1 MNKEVSIMLYRVES
15 DTNIK
20 EDVTSNYIEALGW
33 CISSMTHYTTKE
45 LQNLHKNGAWYVI
58 HSYDGLVEE
67 DIWRE
72 FLDSNIGDENTV
84 TDLNRIMS
92 DEFTDYK
99 FAFCFKELTKYQI
112 NNFSNI
118 ALLYYELRKSNVL
131 ERQAIITK
139 ALDYECWILDRDSTW
154 YGDSIPNEWIKQLTS
169 TIYNCPNDMQLFF
182 NEYEDV
188 IEQINQANEDYWNE
202 H

>member
-1 MNKEVSIMLYRVES
+1 MLYRVES
-15 DTNIK
+15 STNMK
-20 EDVTSNYIEALGW
+20 EDLTSNYIEALGW
-33 CISSMTHYTTKE
+33 CISSMVAHTAGE
-45 LQNLHKNGAWYVI
+45 LQNLCKSGVWYEI

-67 DIWRE
+67 KTWRD
-72 FLDSNIGDENTV
+72 FLDGNIDDESTV
-84 TDLNRIMS
+84 TELDEIMS

-99 FAFCFKELTKYQI
+99 FAFCFKDLTKYQI
-112 NNFSNI
+112 DNFSNI

-154 YGDSIPNEWIKQLTS
+154 YGDSIPDEWIKQLTS
-169 TIYNCPNDMQLFF
+169 TIYNCPDDMQLFF
-182 NEYEDV
+182 NEYESI